1 MCHLSISS
9 FVFLFRFLY
18 ESSIRVIIG
27 VSDIL
32 GIVYDVYPRTS
43 KAID

>member
-9 FVFLFRFLY
+9 FVSLFLFLY

-27 VSDIL
+27 VIDIL
-32 GIVYDVYPRTS
+32 GIVYCMYPWTS
-43 KAID
+43 RDID